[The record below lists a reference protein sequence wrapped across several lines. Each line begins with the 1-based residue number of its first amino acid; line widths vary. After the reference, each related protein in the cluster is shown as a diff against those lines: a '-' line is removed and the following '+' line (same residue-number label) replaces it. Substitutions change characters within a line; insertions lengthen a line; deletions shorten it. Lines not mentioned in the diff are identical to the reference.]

1 MGYHHTCEPMDVE
14 QICKLWGF
22 AVHVGTHLAPL
33 LWLHSNRNAVLRSGL
48 RLLSRI
54 KDTKGIEPYYS
65 FYSSSA
71 DLAGSGSVNSFTGN
85 LCFMHSS
92 LSTTDEILPYT
103 VSLAYNSCL
112 YDQYYTSAGH
122 VITPMTSSLSWQGLL
137 RRPMM
142 RQSSTSNWITAMNT
156 MYGQTQTVPSITS
169 SLCSFTWVNADTGL
183 LR

>member
-1 MGYHHTCEPMDVE
+1 MDVE

-22 AVHVGTHLAPL
+22 AVRVGTYLAPL

-122 VITPMTSSLSWQGLL
+122 VITPMTSSSLGKGFKASYDETIKHIQL
-137 RRPMM
+137 
-142 RQSSTSNWITAMNT
+142 ITAMNT

-169 SLCSFTWVNADTGL
+169 RCAHSHG
-183 LR
+183 